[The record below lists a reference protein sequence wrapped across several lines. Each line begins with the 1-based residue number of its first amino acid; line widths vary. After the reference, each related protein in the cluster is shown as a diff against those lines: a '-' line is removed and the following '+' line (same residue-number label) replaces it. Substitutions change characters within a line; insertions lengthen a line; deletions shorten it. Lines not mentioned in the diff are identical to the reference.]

1 MAATDDVFAKYNNE
15 SVELELRLV
24 DDDAEPFMLISGGRP
39 ALRFLSELLAALADS
54 PELPSSRQ
62 FGPNGAG
69 SFHLSPRSN
78 ISIYLQCDEQRGD
91 ANQ

>member
-1 MAATDDVFAKYNNE
+1 MATTDDILARYSDE

-24 DDDAEPFMLISGGRP
+24 DGDAGPFMLISGGRP

-62 FGPNGAG
+62 LGPDGAG

-78 ISIYLQCDEQRGD
+78 TSIYLQCTE
-91 ANQ
+91 

>member
-1 MAATDDVFAKYNNE
+1 MATTDDILARYGDE

-24 DDDAEPFMLISGGRP
+24 DGDAGPFMLVSGGRP

-62 FGPNGAG
+62 LGPDGAG

-78 ISIYLQCDEQRGD
+78 TSIYLELR
-91 ANQ
+91 